1 MAGPDESAVGPGEFE
16 LIERLFA
23 KLAGPGGL
31 SLKDDAAILKP
42 RSGCDLVLTKDAIAE
57 GRHYLPDDPPGD
69 IARKLLRV
77 NLSDLA
83 AKGACPRAYLLSCA
97 WGPGIDVGWIE
108 AFCAGLEEDQAAYH
122 IELLGGDTIRV
133 DGPTVLS
140 LTAIGEVAAGQMVRR
155 AGARI
160 GDDVYVT
167 GTIGD
172 AALGLLVTTGALAL
186 ASPANEA
193 LVQRYRVPEPP
204 VSFGAILAG
213 FAHASVDVSDGLLAD
228 LTHMCEASGVGAEIE
243 QNAIPLSPFVQEGLR
258 QSPDLWER
266 ILCGGDDYQTLFTAS
281 ADRAAEGIA
290 AARKTAIQVTKIGR
304 VAAEK
309 INLLDDSGNPA
320 TVSREGFRHF

>member
-160 GDDVYVT
+160 DDDVYVT

-204 VSFGAILAG
+204 VSFGAILAD

-243 QNAIPLSPFVQEGLR
+243 QDAIPLSPFVQEALR

-266 ILCGGDDYQTLFTAS
+266 ILCGGDDYQTLFTVPVERTR
-281 ADRAAEGIA
+281 DIEA
-290 AARKTAIQVTKIGR
+290 AALRTGTRVSRIGR
-304 VAAEK
+304 VVAADVR
-309 INLLDDSGNPA
+309 LLDA
-320 TVSREGFRHF
+320 TGQKLTIDHMGFQHF

>member
-83 AKGACPRAYLLSCA
+83 AKGACLLSCA

-281 ADRAAEGIA
+281 ADRAAEVIA